1 MKKTLKI
8 LEWFWFIVIA
18 IAGTSW
24 MKVSLGLSAKGIV
37 DWFAV
42 VFVLSIWLL
51 LFWTPIFALCEFG
64 IAVLKHFEKVESH
77 NKWMENNQWTV
88 LKNLQTVVENLSRL
102 SIEDENC
109 S

>member
-24 MKVSLGLSAKGIV
+24 MTTFGFFEKDIV
-37 DWFAV
+37 GWLAI
-42 VFVLSIWLL
+42 VFMLSIWMLV
-51 LFWTPIFALCEFG
+51 FWIPIFALCEFG